1 VILNLELNMKQSRK
15 REQIVISLKNKCQL
29 KKLLLKRNK
38 DLKMSLKQLQVIYNQ
53 KKIAIRM
60 TLSKR
65 SRITKKNKKMEK
77 HHH

>member
-1 VILNLELNMKQSRK
+1 MKQSRK